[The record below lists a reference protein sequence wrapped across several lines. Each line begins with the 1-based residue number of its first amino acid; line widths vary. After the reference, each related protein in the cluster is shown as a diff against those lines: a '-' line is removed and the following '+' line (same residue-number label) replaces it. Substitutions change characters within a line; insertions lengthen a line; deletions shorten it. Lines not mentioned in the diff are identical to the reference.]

1 MCLGVCA
8 FLCLCCCVCV
18 FAFLFLCF
26 CVVVLLCFSACVCA
40 LVFSVFVFFFGV
52 VVYLCFCVFVFLCGC
67 VFVFVFLRGCVFVW
81 LCFCVF
87 SACVCF
93 FVFVVKTPPLCT
105 GSRGGGK
112 RSFESPRATFYMYLS
127 HGGGEKCGPNLGS
140 LGPPTARYRYTTAT
154 CFASISR
161 WGLAFFWLLYR
172 ACGRVGG
179 HSNLFFYKFQGVF
192 CNQAAGHDMTLMTLN
207 TFHLMINA
215 TEYGTLPPKSSRT
228 LCCFCKFT
236 ANSMA
241 KFTANSMSTTRLA
254 LETCRNNALKTV
266 TIIHNDNGR
275 TLKESKCPVKP

>member
-87 SACVCF
+87 SACVCV

-127 HGGGEKCGPNLGS
+127 HGGVKNVDRTSGLWGRP
-140 LGPPTARYRYTTAT
+140 RRDTAT
-154 CFASISR
+154 PQP
-161 WGLAFFWLLYR
+161 LVLLPFL
-172 ACGRVGG
+172 GG
-179 HSNLFFYKFQGVF
+179 AWLFFGSCIGPVAEWAVIQTFFSTNSKASSATRQRG
-192 CNQAAGHDMTLMTLN
+192 MT
-207 TFHLMINA
+207 
-215 TEYGTLPPKSSRT
+215 
-228 LCCFCKFT
+228 
-236 ANSMA
+236 
-241 KFTANSMSTTRLA
+241 
-254 LETCRNNALKTV
+254 
-266 TIIHNDNGR
+266 
-275 TLKESKCPVKP
+275 

>member
-1 MCLGVCA
+1 MDRTSGLWGRPRRDTA
-8 FLCLCCCVCV
+8 TPQPL
-18 FAFLFLCF
+18 
-26 CVVVLLCFSACVCA
+26 VLLP
-40 LVFSVFVFFFGV
+40 
-52 VVYLCFCVFVFLCGC
+52 FLG
-67 VFVFVFLRGCVFVW
+67 GAW
-81 LCFCVF
+81 L
-87 SACVCF
+87 
-93 FVFVVKTPPLCT
+93 
-105 GSRGGGK
+105 
-112 RSFESPRATFYMYLS
+112 
-127 HGGGEKCGPNLGS
+127 
-140 LGPPTARYRYTTAT
+140 
-154 CFASISR
+154 
-161 WGLAFFWLLYR
+161 FFWLLYR